1 MDKGYKYLQQ
11 QFDLNTESS
20 RVSEK
25 VLNNKV
31 KKVYSTSD
39 INLWIKIGV
48 SKGFIE
54 DNKDVRDWIKLL
66 KDVQIDL

>member
-20 RVSEK
+20 RVTEK

>member
-20 RVSEK
+20 RVTEK

-48 SKGFIE
+48 TKGFIE

>member
-20 RVSEK
+20 RVTEK

-31 KKVYSTSD
+31 KKVLKKNASNNPYSTVTD
-39 INLWIKIGV
+39 FAKFLG
-48 SKGFIE
+48 
-54 DNKDVRDWIKLL
+54 
-66 KDVQIDL
+66 